1 MSDNKT
7 STSADK
13 KPVEE
18 ENSIA
23 IVDET
28 TIRDKI
34 YIIRGVKVMLD
45 FDLAKIYGY
54 TTSAFNQQVNR
65 NIDRFDNDFR
75 FQLTREEAEEL
86 SMSQNVTSIQVKGV
100 KGGRAKLPYAFTEQ
114 GIYMLM
120 TVLKGELAVR
130 QSKALIRTFRA
141 MKDYIIENRN
151 MVGQQE
157 YLQLSIQVSDSLKEQ
172 AQMRGEL
179 NELGDQM
186 KGVIDKLS
194 NVVERSEISPFLLD
208 LGKPVEKREYLLLNG
223 QPLKAAETFIDIYS
237 QAKKSIHIIDDYINI
252 KTLRLLQDVTPGVTV
267 TILSDNVRHQLHAS
281 DYEDFQKEF
290 PGITI
295 TFLKT
300 NKKTHDRYIILDY
313 KTQNEKIYTC
323 GASSK
328 DAGNQITT
336 ITEMVDDLFKNA
348 FNQML
353 KELLKDE
360 PLVLK

>member
-1 MSDNKT
+1 M
-7 STSADK
+7 
-13 KPVEE
+13 
-18 ENSIA
+18 
-23 IVDET
+23 
-28 TIRDKI
+28 
-34 YIIRGVKVMLD
+34 
-45 FDLAKIYGY
+45 
-54 TTSAFNQQVNR
+54 AF
-65 NIDRFDNDFR
+65 
-75 FQLTREEAEEL
+75 
-86 SMSQNVTSIQVKGV
+86 K
-100 KGGRAKLPYAFTEQ
+100 
-114 GIYMLM
+114 
-120 TVLKGELAVR
+120 
-130 QSKALIRTFRA
+130 A

-151 MVGQQE
+151 MIGQQE

-186 KGVIDKLS
+186 KGVMDKLS

-237 QAKKSIHIIDDYINI
+237 QAKKSIHIIDDYISI
-252 KTLRLLQDVTPGVTV
+252 KTLRLLQDVTPGVAV

-281 DYEDFQKEF
+281 DYADFQKEF

-300 NKKTHDRYIILDY
+300 CKKTHDRYIILDY
-313 KTQNEKIYTC
+313 ETSDERIYTC

-336 ITEMVDDLFKNA
+336 ITEMVDEIFKSA
-348 FNQML
+348 FNQTL

-360 PLVLK
+360 ELILK